1 MIDEEVYS
9 HYKLWPNNYIACDLL
24 NKNEKYRSVYS
35 SAEKQEFLKYMEDET
50 GMIEGD
56 KKTIEELFLR
66 IYANPLLNADRL
78 K

>member
-1 MIDEEVYS
+1 
-9 HYKLWPNNYIACDLL
+9 
-24 NKNEKYRSVYS
+24 
-35 SAEKQEFLKYMEDET
+35 MEDET

-66 IYANPLLNADRL
+66 IYVNPLVNADRL